1 MPEKVFL
8 RIKRQEKADGP
19 SRWEEFEVPYQPKMN
34 VLTCL
39 QEIQRNPV
47 TRDGRKT
54 SPVTWDSN
62 CLEEVCGACTM
73 VINGKVRQGCTA
85 LVDDAAVSTSITL
98 EPMTKFP
105 VIRDLV
111 VDRSRLFNDFKRA
124 HAWIPI
130 DGTYSL
136 GPGPRVEPEEQDHRY
151 LLSRCMACGCCLEV
165 CPQYGP
171 QSAFVG
177 AAVLNQVRLMNT
189 HPTGHMNRD
198 ERLEAIMDEGGIT
211 DCGNAQNCVRA
222 CPKEIP
228 LTTSIAELYRE
239 TTWHGLFGWLKR

>member
-8 RIKRQEKADGP
+8 RIKRQEKAEAP

-47 TRDGRKT
+47 TRDGKKT
-54 SPVTWDSN
+54 APVTWDSN

-73 VINGKVRQGCTA
+73 LINGKVRQGCTA
-85 LVDDAAVSTSITL
+85 LVDDSTVSTNITL
-98 EPMTKFP
+98 EPMSKFP
-105 VIRDLV
+105 VVRDLV
-111 VDRSRLFNDFKRA
+111 VDRTRIFNDFKKA

-136 GPGPRVEPEEQDHRY
+136 GPGPRVEQEKQDHRY

-177 AAVLNQVRLMNT
+177 AAILNQVQLMNT
-189 HPTGHMNRD
+189 HPTGNMNKD
-198 ERLEAIMDEGGIT
+198 ERLQAIMDDGGIT
-211 DCGNAQNCVRA
+211 DCGNAQNCVHA